1 MNVMVVGGGG
11 REHAIAWKL
20 RQSPKV
26 EQIHVAPGNAGTSS
40 LAQNLDIS
48 PTDVVGLARAAKE
61 YQVDLTVVG
70 PEAPLDA
77 GIVDHFNSEGL
88 PIFGPTKAAT
98 RLESSK
104 IFAKELM
111 TKYRIPCAYGQAF
124 SDTEEARQYL
134 AICQFPVVIK
144 ADGLAAGKGVTVA
157 PSRNEAL
164 KAVDEAM
171 DAKAFGR
178 AGETIVIEE
187 CLVGREVSVFAFTD
201 GRSVSSIVTACDYKR
216 LLERDQGPN
225 TGGMGSYSPCEFL
238 DEALVAEVNSLI
250 LSPII
255 EAMTLEGA
263 PYKGVLYGGL
273 MITDEGPK
281 VLEFN
286 ARLGDPETQVILPRL
301 ETDLV
306 DIMLAVIN
314 GTLSDLDVRWN
325 DDSCVAVVMAS
336 EGYPGSYSKGHQ
348 ITGLDSLDE
357 GVMVFHAGTSHRARS
372 DGSESVIATA
382 GGRVLS
388 VVAQGPSLAE
398 AKSRAYQNVSRI
410 QFQGCHYRTDIAA
423 VPAVAEHG
431 VTR

>member
-1 MNVMVVGGGG
+1 MVVGGGG

-134 AICQFPVVIK
+134 ASCQFPVVIK

-157 PSRNEAL
+157 PSHNEAL

-216 LLERDQGPN
+216 LLEGDQGPN

-263 PYKGVLYGGL
+263 PYRGVLYGGL

-314 GTLSDLDVRWN
+314 GTLSDLDVRWH
-325 DDSCVAVVMAS
+325 DHACVAVVMAS

-423 VPAVAEHG
+423 IPAVAEHG